1 MSDREVSKPFRNLGV
16 KIRQARVRVQESVA
30 DVSGALEIDASTLVK
45 IESGEQ
51 RPTEDILSL
60 LISYL
65 DINDNEA
72 ARLYE
77 LAGYNAGHNSNSSG
91 SETETMQTFA
101 ALMPMDLR
109 VVYTDG
115 IYVAKNEAGVVM
127 NFMQSSGFGQ
137 PLAIARVG
145 MSKNQAQRVLDLLQK
160 TLNSPDK
167 VSTTKSLPPGSY
179 ASKES
184 KA

>member
-1 MSDREVSKPFRNLGV
+1 MSDKEVSKPFKNLGV
-16 KIRQARVRVQESVA
+16 KIRLARVRVQESVA
-30 DVSGALEIDASTLVK
+30 DVSGALEIESSTLVK

-65 DINDNEA
+65 GINDTEA
-72 ARLYE
+72 TRLYE
-77 LAGYNAGHNSNSSG
+77 LAGYDASPDSNSVG
-91 SETETMQTFA
+91 SEAETMQTFA

-115 IYVAKNEAGVVM
+115 VYVTKNEAGVVM
-127 NFMQSSGFGQ
+127 NFLQSSGFGQ
-137 PLAIARVG
+137 PLAISRVG
-145 MSKNQAQRVLDLLQK
+145 MSKQQATQVLDILQK
-160 TLNSPDK
+160 TLNSTDK
-167 VSTTKSLPPGSY
+167 ASASRSLPPGSD
-179 ASKES
+179 SQHK

>member
-1 MSDREVSKPFRNLGV
+1 MSDRETTKPFKNLGV
-16 KIRQARVRVQESVA
+16 KIRLARVRVQESVA
-30 DVSGALEIDASTLVK
+30 DVSGALEIDTNTLIK

-77 LAGYNAGHNSNSSG
+77 LAGYDAESNSTTVG
-91 SETETMQTFA
+91 GEAETIQAFA

-115 IYVAKNEAGVVM
+115 VYIAKNKAGVVM
-127 NFMQSSGFGQ
+127 NFLQSSGFGQ
-137 PLAIARVG
+137 PLAISRVG
-145 MSKNQAQRVLDLLQK
+145 MSKKQARQVLDLLQK

-167 VSTTKSLPPGSY
+167 VSTTKSLPPGSS